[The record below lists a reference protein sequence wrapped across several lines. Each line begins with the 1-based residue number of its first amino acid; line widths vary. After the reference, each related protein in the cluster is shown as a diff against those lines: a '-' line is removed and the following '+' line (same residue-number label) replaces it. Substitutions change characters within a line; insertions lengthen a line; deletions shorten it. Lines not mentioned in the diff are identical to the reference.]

1 MNSKTELITF
11 LKDLTISAETDT
23 LTPGQMLHISEFYV
37 SYNYKLKNGFDDF
50 DKHKEEFTEE
60 EIMKFMF
67 LGWFIY
73 CIILEHKKLE
83 RKIKN

>member
-1 MNSKTELITF
+1 MNNKPELLTF
-11 LKDLTISAETDT
+11 LKDLTFLAENDT
-23 LTPGQMLHISEFYV
+23 LTTGQMLHISEFYV
-37 SYNYKLKNGFDDF
+37 SYKYKEENGFDEF

-73 CIILEHKKLE
+73 CIILENKKLE
-83 RKIKN
+83 KIKN